1 MVEDLKR
8 TKSDRQL
15 SSAMGLPGDYVIAQI
30 HPEASFTPNSS
41 QVSGVLSIVSQN
53 VQTSGL
59 RRSYNP
65 PTGKQ
70 AEPLNGI

>member
-1 MVEDLKR
+1 MTDNYLLQWVFPAR
-8 TKSDRQL
+8 
-15 SSAMGLPGDYVIAQI
+15 DYVIAQI